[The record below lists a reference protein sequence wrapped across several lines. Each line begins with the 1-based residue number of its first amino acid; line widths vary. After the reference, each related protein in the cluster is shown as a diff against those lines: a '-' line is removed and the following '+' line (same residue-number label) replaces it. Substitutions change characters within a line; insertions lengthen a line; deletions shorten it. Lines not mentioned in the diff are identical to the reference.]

1 MQLRFFWWKKVA
13 APVVFLM
20 IFLVISWVFLP
31 LHSQGRKIVTIPPGV
46 DSLEIAHI
54 LSRHKVIKNKFVF
67 VFLSRI
73 LGWEQGLKAGKY
85 EFFAPS
91 MLEVLEKLR
100 KGQIK
105 THRVTFPEGLPKW
118 EIAEMLSQRDIVG
131 KEEFLAVVD
140 NPGIYEGEFSFPL
153 PEDSL
158 EGYLYPDT
166 YHFIEGETPE
176 EIVRKFLSRF
186 EEIILPLYEELH
198 GEDKSSLQKL
208 IILASIVEKEAQISS
223 EKATIAGVFYNR
235 LRKGMRLMA
244 DPTIKY
250 ALGDFSEKLD
260 RQSLKTPS
268 LYNTYLYFGS
278 PPGPIC
284 SPGRESVYAALHPAK
299 VDYLYFVARGD
310 GSHQFSKD
318 YSEHLRA
325 VYQYQRG

>member
-1 MQLRFFWWKKVA
+1 MQLRFSWWKKVA

-31 LHSQGRKIVTIPPGV
+31 LHSQEGKIVTILPGA

-54 LSRHKVIKNKFVF
+54 LSQDKVIKNKFVF
-67 VFLSRI
+67 VLLSRI
-73 LGWEQGLKAGKY
+73 LGLEQDLKAGKY

-100 KGQIK
+100 KGQVK

-118 EIAEMLSQRDIVG
+118 EIAEILSQRGIIG

-140 NPGIYEGEFSFPL
+140 SPEVYEGEFSFPL

-166 YHFIEGETPE
+166 YHFIEGETPK
-176 EIVRKFLSRF
+176 EIIRKFLSRF
-186 EEIILPLYEELH
+186 EEIILPLYEKLN
-198 GEDKSSLQKL
+198 GEDKSSLQNL
-208 IILASIVEKEAQISS
+208 IILASIVEKEARISS
-223 EKATIAGVFYNR
+223 EKVIIAGVFYNR

-250 ALGDFSEKLD
+250 ALGDFSERLD

-268 LYNTYLYFGS
+268 LYNTYLYFGF

-284 SPGRESVYAALHPAK
+284 SPGRETVYAALYPAT

-310 GSHQFSKD
+310 GSHQFSND
-318 YSEHLRA
+318 YDEHLRA

>member
-13 APVVFLM
+13 AAVVLLM

-31 LHSQGRKIVTIPPGV
+31 LHSQGRKIVTIPPGA
-46 DSLEIAHI
+46 DSLKIGHI
-54 LSRHKVIKNKFVF
+54 LSRHKVIKNKLVF
-67 VFLSRI
+67 VLLSRI
-73 LGWEQGLKAGKY
+73 LGWEQNLKAGKY

-100 KGQIK
+100 RGQIE

-118 EIAEMLSQRDIVG
+118 ETAEMLSQRGIVE
-131 KEEFLAVVD
+131 KEEFLAVID
-140 NPGIYEGEFSFPL
+140 NPEIYEGEFSFPL
-153 PEDSL
+153 PQDSL

-166 YHFIEGETPE
+166 YHFIEGGSPE
-176 EIVRKFLSRF
+176 EIVRKFLRRF
-186 EEIILPLYEELH
+186 EEIILPLYKAVH
-198 GEDKSSLQKL
+198 GEDESSLQKL
-208 IILASIVEKEAQISS
+208 IILASIVEKEARISS
-223 EKATIAGVFYNR
+223 EKSTIAAVFYNR
-235 LRKGMRLMA
+235 LRKGMRLRA

-250 ALGDFSEKLD
+250 ALGDFGERLN
-260 RQSLKTPS
+260 RQRLKTPS
-268 LYNTYLYFGS
+268 LYNTYLYFGF

-325 VYQYQRG
+325 VYRYQRE